1 MKTRRITLPVVL
13 SVSALLFSACALT
26 RPDEPDAARWP
37 NAMSDSWEATEPNGR
52 NIEVWIIREDG
63 DLSVIEVDGRPG
75 DAARE
80 RESWNGSWWTQ
91 PDGNGGREI
100 CYVARHGR
108 GAWCEEYTLTTDP
121 PVLRFGDQ
129 EFRPRSTR

>member
-52 NIEVWIIREDG
+52 NIEVWILREDG
-63 DLSVIEVDGRPG
+63 DLSVI
-75 DAARE
+75 
-80 RESWNGSWWTQ
+80 
-91 PDGNGGREI
+91 GREKKGDGTALSS
-100 CYVARHGR
+100 VTGVR
-108 GAWCEEYTLTTDP
+108 TDA
-121 PVLRFGDQ
+121 G
-129 EFRPRSTR
+129 